1 MKMNPY
7 TPDDYDKN
15 LCLKPSFELYV
26 ILFFGIKDF
35 LLVII
40 PAIASF
46 KTKSTHLDYL
56 SSLVQPEMF
65 IADMMVIFVWLALIN
80 RRQGQNSLWM
90 RIWNKG
96 RMILAFSYSI
106 QAVILA
112 IEISMNVAK
121 VPNWIKAIDFRLAS
135 LFAVTLFLLITL
147 LRNKRIKETFLD
159 WPEQK
164 SAG

>member
-1 MKMNPY
+1 
-7 TPDDYDKN
+7 
-15 LCLKPSFELYV
+15 
-26 ILFFGIKDF
+26 
-35 LLVII
+35 
-40 PAIASF
+40 
-46 KTKSTHLDYL
+46 
-56 SSLVQPEMF
+56 MF

-80 RRQGQNSLWM
+80 RRQGQNGLWM

-112 IEISMNVAK
+112 IEISMSVANVS
-121 VPNWIKAIDFRLAS
+121 NSIKAIDFRLAS